1 MSSYINKSDFLA
13 ALAGI
18 PVDYELPGVGTIK
31 VRGLTLLESNELQR
45 KHNNDGLAV
54 MCEAITLCVVEPK
67 LDAADV
73 AVIQRSQ
80 QRLVLELGH
89 KIQVLS
95 GMVQDEDLQKKA
107 GNGS

>member
-18 PVDYELPGVGTIK
+18 PVDYTIEGVGTVK
-31 VRGLTLLESNELQR
+31 VRGLSILESNELNR
-45 KHNNDGLAV
+45 KHNGDGAAI

-67 LDAADV
+67 LEAADV
-73 AVIQRSQ
+73 AAIQRGQSSIIIK
-80 QRLVLELGH
+80 LGH
-89 KIQVLS
+89 KIQLLS
-95 GMVQDEDLQKKA
+95 GMALDEELEKKA

>member
-1 MSSYINKSDFLA
+1 MSSYINKNDFLA

-18 PVDYELPGVGTIK
+18 PVDYELPGVGKVK

-45 KHNNDGLAV
+45 KYNGDGLAV

-67 LDAADV
+67 LDASDV
-73 AVIQRSQ
+73 AAIQRSQ

-95 GMVQDEDLQKKA
+95 GMVQDEDLEKKA
-107 GNGS
+107 GLGS

>member
-18 PVDYELPGVGTIK
+18 PVDYTIEGVGTVK
-31 VRGLTLLESNELQR
+31 VRGLSILESNELQR
-45 KHNNDGLAV
+45 KHNGDGVAI

-67 LDAADV
+67 LTADDIK
-73 AVIQRSQ
+73 AIQGG
-80 QRLVLELGH
+80 LPGVVTEIGD
-89 KIQVLS
+89 KIMVLS
-95 GMVQDEDLQKKA
+95 GMKTNEDLEKKA

>member
-18 PVDYELPGVGTIK
+18 PVDYELPGVGTVK

-45 KHNNDGLAV
+45 KHGNDGAAV

-73 AVIQRSQ
+73 EAIQRGQ
-80 QRLVLELGH
+80 QGIVVELGN
-89 KIQVLS
+89 KILTLS
-95 GMVQDEDLQKKA
+95 GLKQDGDLEKKA